1 MKSMKSMVRVI
12 VFMCMCVASG
22 IGAITVTNTATFAE
36 AGNGVSGPFGV
47 TFSNFDMA
55 GGNTVVAL
63 VSFESSVGMG
73 TVTYG
78 GVAADAVVTAQNGVQ
93 QAFVFYWIDVASG
106 SDLIVTPAAGAGIW
120 DMLAVSALT
129 LSDVTGVY
137 ATATGIEGKGSG
149 TELNYDSGNGLS
161 VAAFVDNSYD
171 PAAPPPYISAA
182 SAFLDT
188 IVQAQGGSTSS
199 PFDISKGSAGFA
211 HAYGETTAA
220 TGIFDQFM
228 QGSSSTRE
236 AAALVN
242 FIPEPATVILL
253 GLGGLVLRRRK

>member
-1 MKSMKSMVRVI
+1 MYVCKY
-12 VFMCMCVASG
+12 C
-22 IGAITVTNTATFAE
+22 AITVTNTDIAE
-36 AGNGVSGPFGV
+36 AGTGFGAIGNA
-47 TFSNFDMA
+47 SNFD
-55 GGNTVVAL
+55 GWRQHCCCGCE
-63 VSFESSVGMG
+63 FESSVGMG

-78 GVAADAVVTAQNGVQ
+78 SVYGALMYSPNGVQ
-93 QAFVFYWIDVASG
+93 QAFVFG
-106 SDLIVTPAAGAGIW
+106 STRFDRTSSLHQLPVRIW

-220 TGIFDQFM
+220 TDFD
-228 QGSSSTRE
+228 SSCKAVRPPE
-236 AAALVN
+236 AA
-242 FIPEPATVILL
+242 
-253 GLGGLVLRRRK
+253 GS